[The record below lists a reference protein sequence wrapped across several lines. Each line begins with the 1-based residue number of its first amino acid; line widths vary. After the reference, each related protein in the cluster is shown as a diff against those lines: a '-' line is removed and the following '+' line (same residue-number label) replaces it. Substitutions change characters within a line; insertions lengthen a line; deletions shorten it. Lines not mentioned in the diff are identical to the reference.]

1 MGEQLKVLLQI
12 QQSPMCFLPAITG
25 WIAVSYFS
33 GLVYIVYGVT
43 SQNDIWCASLNC
55 RRAQGN
61 MQRENCERTNELLF
75 LPLSICSWEE
85 KPRRAYTGCGMVSSV
100 LSQATWFSKF
110 PFETVLLK
118 VPVHMTH
125 SLGCEAVGP
134 ILLLPL

>member
-43 SQNDIWCASLNC
+43 SQNDIWCASLNS

-61 MQRENCERTNELLF
+61 VQRENCERTNELLF

-85 KPRRAYTGCGMVSSV
+85 KK
-100 LSQATWFSKF
+100 SQEEHTQDVVWLAQSYHK
-110 PFETVLLK
+110 LL
-118 VPVHMTH
+118 
-125 SLGCEAVGP
+125 GFQNF
-134 ILLLPL
+134 LLRLFC